1 MVKVAVCGANG
12 KMGKEVVKMV
22 KESPNLQLIATI
34 DINDADY
41 TSIEEACKNSEID
54 VLVDFT
60 NPDSVYKNAMDCLH
74 NGVRPVIGTTGLS
87 DEQIENLKKL
97 TSEKGIGCFIA
108 PNFSTGAVLMM
119 EFAKKAAKYFDN
131 AEIIELHHNQKKDAP
146 SGTAVKTAKMMSE
159 SKESFTNGNCLE
171 KELIK
176 GSRGGDSY
184 SNIQDNSVKSLES
197 FSNEYISTNS
207 QEITTIRNE
216 AIKMSVP
223 YFYYV
228 EFHKF
233 ISIPAACLF
242 MVFIGAPLGIVGKRS
257 GKGFGFGISVIV
269 VVIYYLLI
277 TAAEIIAGNRTVPAF
292 FAMWFPNIVLA
303 VIGAFF
309 MITSFS
315 SKGR

>member
-119 EFAKKAAKYFDN
+119 EFAK
-131 AEIIELHHNQKKDAP
+131 
-146 SGTAVKTAKMMSE
+146 
-159 SKESFTNGNCLE
+159 
-171 KELIK
+171 
-176 GSRGGDSY
+176 
-184 SNIQDNSVKSLES
+184 
-197 FSNEYISTNS
+197 
-207 QEITTIRNE
+207 
-216 AIKMSVP
+216 
-223 YFYYV
+223 
-228 EFHKF
+228 
-233 ISIPAACLF
+233 
-242 MVFIGAPLGIVGKRS
+242 
-257 GKGFGFGISVIV
+257 
-269 VVIYYLLI
+269 
-277 TAAEIIAGNRTVPAF
+277 
-292 FAMWFPNIVLA
+292 
-303 VIGAFF
+303 
-309 MITSFS
+309 
-315 SKGR
+315 